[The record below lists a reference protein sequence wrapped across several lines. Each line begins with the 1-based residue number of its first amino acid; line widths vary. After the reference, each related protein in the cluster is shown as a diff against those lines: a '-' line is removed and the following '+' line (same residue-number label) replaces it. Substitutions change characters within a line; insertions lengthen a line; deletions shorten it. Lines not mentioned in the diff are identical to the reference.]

1 MHSTTRLNIEKRQIA
16 NTQLDTLPAV
26 ALAPGQARLQIER
39 VALTANNISYAA
51 TGDLLQYWQ
60 FFPVDATWGSL
71 PAWGFARVSESLCED
86 LQVGERIWGF
96 LPVASELVVQPVKAS
111 AHGFTDGIARRTKLP
126 MVYNEY
132 MRCATDPMHR
142 DGFEDVEALLR
153 PLFSTGWLVDDYF
166 FDNQFFGAEVA
177 VISSASSKTAYST
190 AFQMHQRAGVE
201 VVGLTAPRNKAF
213 VASLGCYHRV
223 LGYDELDQLQA
234 QRPSVYLD
242 YAGDAALRQK
252 VHEHLP
258 ELRHSSSIGASHI
271 EKIGGSSGLPGP
283 KPQFLFV
290 PHQAAKRVGEWGLA
304 GLMQRMAQDW
314 QRLTARALDTAQPWI
329 QVQHHEGGAA
339 TQAAYATVL
348 AGQGDA
354 RLGHIVSMANEGA

>member
-1 MHSTTRLNIEKRQIA
+1 MHTTTRLSIQRNQIA
-16 NTQLDTLPAV
+16 TTRIDTPEAAV
-26 ALAPGQARLQIER
+26 LLPGQVRLQIER
-39 VALTANNISYAA
+39 LAITANNISYAA

-71 PAWGFARVSESLCED
+71 PAWGFAHVTESLCD
-86 LQVGERIWGF
+86 AAQPGERFWGF
-96 LPVASELVVQPVKAS
+96 WPLASELVVQPVRAG
-111 AHGFTDGIARRTKLP
+111 AHGFSDGMAHRTKLP
-126 MVYNEY
+126 SIYNDY
-132 MRCATDPMHR
+132 LRCAQDAMHR

-153 PLFSTGWLVDDYF
+153 PLFSTGWLVDDFF
-166 FDNQFFGAEVA
+166 FDQQFFGAEVA

-190 AFQMHQRAGVE
+190 AFQMHRHSGIE
-201 VVGLTAPRNKAF
+201 VVGLTAQRNKEF
-213 VASLGCYHRV
+213 VRSMGCYDRV

-242 YAGDAALRQK
+242 YAGDAKLRLQL
-252 VHEHLP
+252 HTRLTD
-258 ELRHSSSIGASHI
+258 LRHSSSIGASHI
-271 EKIGGSSGLPGP
+271 GAVGSATGLPGP

-290 PHQAAKRVGEWGLA
+290 PHQAAKRVVEWGLP

-314 QRLTARALDTAQPWI
+314 QRLTARALDPAQPWLE
-329 QVQHHEGGAA
+329 VQQHQGAAA

-354 RLGHIVSMANEGA
+354 RVGHMVSLSEGGF